1 MMEEGETLARL
12 GLTWWARGWLGPW
25 VALAGLINAGME
37 EGVLDRPGLT
47 LVGYRD
53 WLGPWVALAGLIN
66 EGTEEDEVGVSG
78 ADPETKALYY
88 LSSRYIEPKIRGVPV
103 SDVFSFAI
111 PNTGFCISL
120 AECFL
125 RSLSYTHVSACFAS
139 MTCIFWVSKI
149 SVKAQLS
156 PFFDDKCL
164 CGRLF

>member
-1 MMEEGETLARL
+1 LAVL
-12 GLTWWARGWLGPW
+12 FYVGT
-25 VALAGLINAGME
+25 E

-47 LVGYRD
+47 LVGHRD
-53 WLGPWVALAGLIN
+53 WLGPRVAFGGLIN
-66 EGTEEDEVGVSG
+66 GGMEEGAAGTSG
-78 ADPETKALYY
+78 ADPLTKVLYY
-88 LSSRYIEPKIRGVPV
+88 LSSRYIEPKIHGVPV

-156 PFFDDKCL
+156 PFFDDMCL